1 MMKRRG
7 SAEYLRRTIVLK
19 KSLGLRRFFSKGG
32 NQDIGS
38 ALVARANLAR
48 DERRF
53 RDAAGLYGEAIRMG
67 AATGPIHVQAG
78 HMFKES
84 GDLAAAERHYVAA
97 TRLMP
102 DDADLALQMGHFFKT
117 AGRLPDAELAY
128 RRAVALKP
136 GWDVPSRELA
146 NLRAFGWT
154 EVHAEAPTL
163 TMDAVE
169 AAGLDM
175 RRATTLNDLVPEL
188 MPKPPESF
196 LIRHG
201 ESIHMRRL
209 GRRERTYWG
218 EHPTLRGV
226 EAIRGHVL
234 SADPILEV
242 QVLLNGQIIHRGE
255 TRAYPVKN
263 ELENFE
269 LKKYIFNLWLDFSG
283 FAPGRYHIELY
294 FADMNNTR
302 DEAGGRRSLRDYVV
316 IGEPLPEPQFEGG
329 DAWTPPTDP
338 HDPRSV
344 EEQVNAR
351 PSNVHPAK
359 RSIFKTPPKNVLV
372 LRTDQLGDM
381 VVSIPALRRLR
392 ALLPDANIV
401 ALVTGANADLLR
413 TLDVVN
419 EIIVID
425 FPDEKE
431 IQRKRVMTPENQAAL
446 RERLAPYKFDMAL
459 DLAPAVESRPLLL
472 LSGAPFLAGMRD
484 KTWPYINAG
493 FDLNTYDPVG
503 RSDIMPA
510 SSKTL
515 AFIESLGIMMNG
527 AAQVVRR
534 PELSRDRLEKFGIGP
549 DDRYAIVHTGAR
561 VIFSRWAH
569 YNELTQRILDQGDCK
584 VIMLSE
590 DPGTRAALPATLTDN
605 PRFQLLDGRLAFD
618 DFDALLSYCA
628 AFVGNDSGPKHLA
641 SLRGSNVVSLH
652 TARINWG
659 EWGQEQTG
667 SIISRQVPCAGCHVY
682 HDAEECGKDYV
693 CVAKISVDEV
703 YGALRPFLESEA
715 R

>member
-1 MMKRRG
+1 MF
-7 SAEYLRRTIVLK
+7 K
-19 KSLGLRRFFSKGG
+19 KSLGLGRLTAKGPSREFA
-32 NQDIGS
+32 N
-38 ALVARANLAR
+38 ALVARADAAR
-48 DERRF
+48 DAQRY
-53 RDAAGLYGEAIRMG
+53 RDAASLYDEAIRIG

-78 HMFKES
+78 HMAKEA
-84 GDLAAAERHYVAA
+84 GDLAAAERHYLAA
-97 TRLMP
+97 ARLMP
-102 DDADLALQMGHFFKT
+102 SDADLALQMGHFFKT
-117 AGRLPDAELAY
+117 SGRLPDAELAY
-128 RRAVALKP
+128 RRAMTLKP
-136 GWDVPSRELA
+136 GWAVPARELA

-154 EVHAEAPTL
+154 EVGVDTPAPPPSP
-163 TMDAVE
+163 TMDGLE
-169 AAGLDM
+169 AAGVDM
-175 RRATTLNDLVPEL
+175 RRATTFNDLVPEL
-188 MPKPPESF
+188 MPRRPEEF
-196 LIRHG
+196 LHRNG
-201 ESIHMRRL
+201 ESIHIRRL
-209 GRRERTYWG
+209 GRRERSYWG
-218 EHPTLRGV
+218 EQPTLRGV
-226 EAIRGHVL
+226 EAIRGHCI

-255 TRAYPVKN
+255 VRAYPLKN
-263 ELENFE
+263 ELENFR
-269 LKKYIFNLWLDFSG
+269 LRKYIFNAWLDFST

-294 FADMNNTR
+294 FPDMNNTR
-302 DEAGGRRSLRDYVV
+302 DDHGGRRSHRDYVV
-316 IGEPLPEPQFEGG
+316 IGEPLPEPMFEGG

-338 HDPRSV
+338 LDPRSV

-351 PSNVHPAK
+351 PSTIHAAR
-359 RSIFKTPPKNVLV
+359 RSIFKTPLKNVLV

-392 ALLPDANIV
+392 ELLPDTNIV
-401 ALVTGANADLLR
+401 ALVTGANADLLK
-413 TLDVVN
+413 TLNVVD

-431 IQRKRVMTPENQAAL
+431 IQRKRVMTPENQDAL

-484 KTWPYINAG
+484 KTWPYITAG

-527 AAQVVRR
+527 AAKVVRR
-534 PELSRDRLEKFGIGP
+534 PDLTRDRLTKFGIGP

-569 YNELTQRILDQGDCK
+569 YNELTQRILDRSDCK
-584 VIMLSE
+584 VVMLSE
-590 DPGTRAALPATLTDN
+590 DPTTRAGLPSSLIDN
-605 PRFQLLDGRLAFD
+605 PRFQLLDERLAFD
-618 DFDALLSYCA
+618 DFDALLSFCA

-667 SIISRQVPCAGCHVY
+667 SIISRQVPCAGCHIY

-693 CVAKISVDEV
+693 CVTNISVDEV
-703 YGALRPFLESEA
+703 FGAMRPFLETPASQPS
-715 R
+715 